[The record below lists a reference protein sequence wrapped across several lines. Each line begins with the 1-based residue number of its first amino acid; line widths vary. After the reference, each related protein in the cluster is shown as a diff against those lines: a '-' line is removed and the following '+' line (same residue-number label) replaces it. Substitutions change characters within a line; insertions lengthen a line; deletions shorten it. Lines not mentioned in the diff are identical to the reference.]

1 MIEKTCCFTGHRSI
15 PPQAYGKIRKKLRQV
30 MEELIGKGVIYYG
43 CGGAIG
49 FDLLA
54 AETVLEMKAQYPQI
68 RLIMVY
74 PCRNQTAYWSGEAVD
89 RYNAIQKACDKY
101 VYVSQTYTSTCMH
114 QRNRYLV
121 EHSGYCICYLTK
133 PSGGTAFTVQYARE
147 KGLTVVNLAD
157 A

>member
-1 MIEKTCCFTGHRSI
+1 MIEKTCCFTGHRTI
-15 PPQAYGKIRKKLRQV
+15 APQAYEKVRRRLRQA
-30 MEELIGKGVIYYG
+30 MENLIERGVVYFG
-43 CGGAIG
+43 SGGALG

-54 AETVLEMKAQYPQI
+54 AETVLDMKAQYPQI

-74 PCRNQTAYWSGEAVD
+74 PCRNQTAYWPSSEID

-101 VYVSQTYTSTCMH
+101 VYVSQAYTPTCMH

-133 PSGGTAFTVQYARE
+133 PGGGTAFTVQYARE
-147 KGLTVVNLAD
+147 KGLKIVNLAD
-157 A
+157 V